1 MLGKLNQLSIFY
13 LIRNKSIQNFIFLFL
28 IQSSNILVSLIA
40 MPILI
45 QAIGVDQ
52 FGLVNLSLSI
62 IFLFNVLVSFGY
74 NLSGPREIAL
84 SQSSYSLMGEKLSEV
99 LASKLVLA
107 IISFFLLLFLGNGLG
122 FFKEYRWLLLWS
134 TVLLFS
140 EATTTTWFFQ
150 GKENMKLVALF
161 NILGKLCYLFL
172 LVWLIKDPTQSFLA
186 NFLLGS
192 TALITNLCLLVYIH
206 ESLSIK
212 LVLPGFK
219 KIWQSWKE
227 NIMLFFSGL
236 AAHFAVNGGLIVLS
250 FFASAQVLGLY
261 SLAERIAMVLRIVP
275 TLITQAAYPKASKLY
290 EQDRNSFYRF
300 VKKVQL
306 SSLGSG
312 FAISMSIYG
321 LAPQVIRLLS
331 GDTLTSS
338 IDFLRVLAF
347 LPFLASMNISNML
360 IILVTDQKKVLFNA
374 TWTFCLYMLSASI
387 ILTHLFGGMGLAF
400 SLLSTELFIFGIS
413 LFLLNTKSTIIIHG
427 FYRALFSSRSHS

>member
-1 MLGKLNQLSIFY
+1 MLEKLNQLPFFH
-13 LIRNKSIQNFIFLFL
+13 LFRNKSIQNFIFLFL

-84 SQSSYSLMGEKLSEV
+84 SQTSYSLMGEKLSEV
-99 LASKLVLA
+99 LASKLALA
-107 IISFFLLLFLGNGLG
+107 VISFFLLLTLGNGLG
-122 FFKEYRWLLLWS
+122 FFKEYRGLLLWS

-140 EATTTTWFFQ
+140 EATATTWFFQ
-150 GKENMKLVALF
+150 GKESMKLVALF
-161 NILGKLCYLFL
+161 NILSKLCYLLL
-172 LVWLIKDPTQSFLA
+172 LVWLIKDPPQSFLA

-192 TALITNLCLLVYIH
+192 TALITNLLLLVYIH
-206 ESLSIK
+206 GSLSIR

-219 KIWQSWKE
+219 RIWQSWKD

-236 AAHFAVNGGLIVLS
+236 ASHFAVNGGLIVLS

-275 TLITQAAYPKASKLY
+275 TLITQAAYPMASKLY
-290 EQDRNSFYRF
+290 EKDKNSFFRF

-306 SSLGSG
+306 SSMGSG
-312 FAISMSIYG
+312 LAISLIVYG

-347 LPFLASMNISNML
+347 LPFLASLNISNML

-387 ILTHLFGGMGLAF
+387 ILTRLFGGMGLAF
-400 SLLSTELFIFGIS
+400 SLLSTELFIYGIS
-413 LFLLNTKSTIIIHG
+413 LFLLNTKSPIIVHG
-427 FYRALFSSRSHS
+427 FYRALFSSHSHS